1 MEYQRQL
8 DELRRTVDRLR
19 KQNKILVAQLN
30 AAIQEPSTDD
40 EALVGLS
47 KKNLLGLSNELIH
60 LGPQTLERGYVTA
73 KP

>member
-30 AAIQEPSTDD
+30 AAIQEPLTDD

-60 LGPQTLERGYVTA
+60 LGPQNIERGYATA